1 MITRRVYSNLSGNE
15 SGFTLI
21 ELIVGALVAMLVL
34 AGIVATMTMS
44 QRNYFV
50 QDRVSEAQQGGRI
63 SLELVARDVRL
74 AGLLYPRGTA
84 DKLFWY
90 PAAGGGGAIVGIAV
104 PGVVGALNQ
113 NNAPAGA
120 QLAGT
125 DAVAIKSFHP
135 DATNAEPIRV
145 IKHPA
150 PPAVN
155 MQLEKPTAPATPP
168 AAGDILLCETPDGQF
183 TTICVTNINT
193 AAPNFDLMVGNAGGA
208 GACPQ
213 GFNSPGGPGA
223 DYTNGSCR
231 KLQQGTTTTQVYY
244 VADATVAGSAP
255 VGRLMF
261 WNGDGAVNP
270 VVVANDVEDFQ
281 IAYCTANCDT
291 ALPTW
296 NWTPSTA
303 GGEDANIRLVRIS
316 LVTRTAAQDPKFSS
330 SPASVAAT
338 TPTPGFLEDHPLLAA
353 LDGFRRRLLNTTVQ
367 VRNNTL
373 N

>member
-1 MITRRVYSNLSGNE
+1 MMTRRGYFNEFGNE

-21 ELIVGALVAMLVL
+21 ELIVGGLVAMLVL

-63 SLELVARDVRL
+63 GLDLVVRDSRL
-74 AGLLYPRGTA
+74 AGHGFPRGTA
-84 DKLFWY
+84 DKLFYY
-90 PAAGGGGAIVGIAV
+90 PAAGGGGAIVGIVV
-104 PGVVGALNQ
+104 PGGVGALFQ

-125 DAVAIKSFHP
+125 DAIAIKSFLP
-135 DATNAEPIRV
+135 DSSNDDPIRV

-150 PPAVN
+150 PPAVS

-168 AAGDILLCETPDGQF
+168 AAGDILMCETPDGQF

-208 GACPQ
+208 GSCPQ

-223 DYTNGSCR
+223 DYTNGQCKKIQS
-231 KLQQGTTTTQVYY
+231 GTTTTKVYY

-261 WNGDGAVNP
+261 WNGGAGNP

-281 IAYCTANCDT
+281 VSYCTAACDT
-291 ALPTW
+291 APVW
-296 NWTPSTA
+296 NSMPSTA

-330 SPASVAAT
+330 SPSSVTAT
-338 TPTPGFLEDHPLLAA
+338 TPTPGLLDDHPLSAA
-353 LDGFRRRLLNTTVQ
+353 LDGFRRRLLSTMVQ